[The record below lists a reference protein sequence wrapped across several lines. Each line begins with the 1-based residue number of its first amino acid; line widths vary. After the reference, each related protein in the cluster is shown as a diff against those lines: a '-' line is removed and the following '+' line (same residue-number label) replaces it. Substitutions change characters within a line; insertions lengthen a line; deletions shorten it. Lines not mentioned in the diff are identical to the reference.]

1 MNRVGKLVLC
11 AWLAVPT
18 LVMAQDNAWEVE
30 VHAGGLFTPD
40 VSGGTGSLPP
50 VGSSFTT
57 PGGFQSRVVS
67 SWFFGDGA
75 QLLNGVAGSNPG
87 FNVSQRITPLDVVLN
102 NPLADRTGG
111 GSFGFRV
118 SRQLMPRIVAE
129 FNFDYA
135 STPFEA
141 RGGVQSGLEGTA
153 ASFAPVFEALLPAPL
168 FVGRNPRASSSLE
181 IGDGSEIIVTGVVR
195 INLLTQGRIIPYA
208 AAGAGVTNYRGEGP
222 VAVLDG
228 GYSFLL
234 FGVAP
239 FNERD
244 TVNMR
249 QTFEESAPVGVF
261 GGGVNVYLTVRSGI
275 RVDARVHLGPAR
287 DEVLLNATPVVTVTP
302 AGSLVF
308 SSTNPSLSFNSLAG
322 ASTTLSP
329 SSLSGRAITDFK
341 TFEASGTRQQV
352 LLSVGYFY
360 RF

>member
-11 AWLAVPT
+11 AWLAVPA

-40 VSGGTGSLPP
+40 ISGGTTSLPP
-50 VGSSFTT
+50 AGGPFTT
-57 PGGFQSRVVS
+57 VPPFQSRQVS
-67 SWFFGDGA
+67 SWFYGDGA
-75 QLLNGVAGSNPG
+75 QLLNGVAASPA
-87 FNVSQRITPLDVVLN
+87 FLTSQRITPLDSVLN

-118 SRQLMPRIVAE
+118 SRQFMPRLVAE

-141 RGGVQSGLEGTA
+141 RAGVQPGLESTA
-153 ASFAPVFEALLPAPL
+153 ASFRPVFEALLPAPL
-168 FVGRNPRASSSLE
+168 FVGRNPSASSSLE
-181 IGDGSEIIVTGVVR
+181 IGDGSEIVVTGVVR
-195 INLLTQGRIIPYA
+195 INLLTRGRIIPYA
-208 AAGAGVTNYRGEGP
+208 TAGAGVTNYRGEGP
-222 VAVLDG
+222 VAGVDG
-228 GYSFLL
+228 AYSFALL
-234 FGVAP
+234 GVFP

-244 TVNMR
+244 TVTVR
-249 QTFEESAPVGVF
+249 QTFDESAPVGVF
-261 GGGVNVYLTVRSGI
+261 GGGANVYLTARSGV
-275 RVDARVHLGPAR
+275 RVDARVHVGPSR
-287 DEVLLNATPVVTVTP
+287 DEVLLNATPVVTAT
-302 AGSLVF
+302 ASGSFVF

-322 ASTTLSP
+322 ASVTLPP
-329 SSLSGRAITDFK
+329 SSLSGRAITDFT